1 MRAKRDDAMRVIR
14 GRRAVITGAASG
26 IGRAVGRALAAEGAD
41 LFLIDRDAEGLT
53 AAVREAAA
61 CGVEARF
68 AVCDLAVAEEI
79 TRTIAHVLALWDR
92 VHILANCA
100 GIARFGAFHL
110 ATEPEWRQLMAINL
124 MAPMQ
129 IVHGLLG
136 ALLIADE
143 AHILNVCSIMGL
155 VSYRKLSIYQA
166 SKFGLVGFTLALR
179 NDYHRENFGVT
190 ALCPG
195 FVHTPLLDQLT
206 DPERHKQP
214 PTVPALLM
222 TTADKVAVAA
232 ISAIRHNKGL
242 VVLTPIAKAMWL
254 AARFSPGLAGWIARE
269 GWRRRGR
276 IERAGEAD
284 HGGGE

>member
-1 MRAKRDDAMRVIR
+1 MRVIR

-26 IGRAVGRALAAEGAD
+26 IGRAVAHALAAEGAD

-68 AVCDLAVAEEI
+68 AVCDLEVAEEI
-79 TRTIAHVLALWDR
+79 TRTIRHVLALWDS
-92 VHILANCA
+92 VHILVNSA

-110 ATEPEWRQLMAINL
+110 ATEPEWRQIMAINL

-129 IVHGLLG
+129 IVHGLLD

-155 VSYRKLSIYQA
+155 VSHRKLPIYQA

-195 FVHTPLLDQLT
+195 LVRTALLDQLT
-206 DPERHKQP
+206 DPEHHKP
-214 PTVPALLM
+214 PSAFPALLM
-222 TTADKVAVAA
+222 TTVDKVAVAA

-242 VVLTPIAKAMWL
+242 VVLPPIAKAWWL
-254 AARFSPGLAGWIARE
+254 GARFSPALAGWIIRE

-276 IERAGEAD
+276 IEGAGETD
-284 HGGGE
+284 HGE

>member
-1 MRAKRDDAMRVIR
+1 MRVIR
-14 GRRAVITGAASG
+14 GRRAVVTGAASG
-26 IGRAVGRALAAEGAD
+26 IGRAIGRALAAEGAD
-41 LFLIDRDAEGLT
+41 LFLIDRDAEGLIT
-53 AAVREAAA
+53 AVREAAA
-61 CGVEARF
+61 YGVEARF
-68 AVCDLAVAEEI
+68 AVCDLAIAEEI
-79 TRTIAHVLALWDR
+79 ARTIGQVLALWDG

-100 GIARFGAFHL
+100 GVARFGAFHL
-110 ATEPEWRQLMAINL
+110 ATEQEWRRLMAVNL

-143 AHILNVCSIMGL
+143 AHVLNVCSIMGL
-155 VSYRKLSIYQA
+155 VSHRKLPIYQA

-195 FVHTPLLDQLT
+195 FVHTPLLDKLT
-206 DPERHKQP
+206 DPERHKLP

-242 VVLTPIAKAMWL
+242 VVLTPLAKAIWWGTRL
-254 AARFSPGLAGWIARE
+254 SPAIAGWIARE
-269 GWRRRGR
+269 GWRARGR
-276 IERAGEAD
+276 IERASEAD
-284 HGGGE
+284 HGGSE

>member
-1 MRAKRDDAMRVIR
+1 MRVIR
-14 GRRAVITGAASG
+14 GRRAVVTGAASG
-26 IGRAVGRALAAEGAD
+26 IGRAVAIALAAEGAD

-53 AAVREAAA
+53 SAVREAAA

-79 TRTIAHVLALWDR
+79 TRTIHHVLALWDS

-110 ATEPEWRQLMAINL
+110 ATETEWRQLMAINL

-129 IVHGLLG
+129 IVHGLLD

-155 VSYRKLSIYQA
+155 VSYRKLPIYQA

-179 NDYHRENFGVT
+179 NDYCRENFGVT

-195 FVHTPLLDQLT
+195 LVRTPLLDQLT
-206 DPERHKQP
+206 DPEHHKP
-214 PTVPALLM
+214 PPAFPALLM
-222 TTADKVAVAA
+222 TTVDEVAVAA

-242 VVLTPIAKAMWL
+242 VVLTPIAKAWWL
-254 AARFSPGLAGWIARE
+254 GARFSPALAGWITRE

-276 IERAGEAD
+276 IEGSRETD